1 MARSPRY
8 DEYDD
13 IEEPRPRSSS
23 SGNKDLLL
31 VLGIVGGVLIVIT
44 LVCGGIGL
52 YVFYSVRKA
61 ASNVQQS
68 IAASVEKMQQEQQ
81 RSEGAREFAQSFLQD
96 LKDNQTD
103 AAYEDTTANYQ
114 KKMSLDKLK
123 AMVKQREQVI
133 AQQLRLQP
141 DPNANPLGPNTV
153 YRFTETILVHGDG
166 SYNLMIAVVMEANQ
180 WKVDQ
185 FSITAN
191 TANKNSP

>member
-1 MARSPRY
+1 MARSRRY

-13 IEEPRPRSSS
+13 TGEPRPRSS

-31 VLGIVGGVLIVIT
+31 VLGIVGGVVLLIA
-44 LVCGGIGL
+44 LVCGGIGF
-52 YVFYSVRKA
+52 YVFYTVRKTA
-61 ASNVQQS
+61 TKMQES
-68 IAASVEKMQQEQQ
+68 IVANVEKMQQEQQ

-103 AAYEDTTANYQ
+103 SAYEDTSANYQ
-114 KKMSLDKLK
+114 KKLSLEKFK
-123 AMVKQREQVI
+123 ALVKQREKVI
-133 AQQLRLQP
+133 AQQLHLQP
-141 DPNANPLGPNTV
+141 DPNANPFGPNMV
-153 YRFTETILVHGDG
+153 YRFTEMILIHGEG
-166 SYNLMIAVVMEANQ
+166 SYNLVIAVIMEANQ